1 MPGRMPFVLQIAQR
15 HLAFSPA
22 GWLDPR
28 VT

>member
-1 MPGRMPFVLQIAQR
+1 MLGVGLLSYKLRMR